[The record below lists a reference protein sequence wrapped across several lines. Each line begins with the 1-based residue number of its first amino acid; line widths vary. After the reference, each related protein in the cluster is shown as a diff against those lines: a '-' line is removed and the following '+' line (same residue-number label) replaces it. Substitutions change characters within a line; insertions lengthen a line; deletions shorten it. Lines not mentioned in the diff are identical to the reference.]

1 MLQANTM
8 KKSLTYKNYKATS
21 KPYPTTSIDG
31 YKKLLVAEK
40 NNIYNGS
47 TGIYLAREIEWGS
60 QKLYFLFIDVDGD
73 PSLKGIEKFQSA
85 ITNTTL
91 TYRILKNLN
100 AAEYFTII
108 ATGGEGFRFISNK
121 LVNKPAYQAF
131 VDFIKA
137 EMPHINDTGPSED
150 KGMPHQIFT
159 YKGHRNH
166 SNKDLVDRH
175 SVVVPAE
182 LFKSNSFTV
191 NDYFSLTK
199 GRLDPDVVIEF
210 MCQFLKFEAI
220 PDLTS
225 LNGLGDKLIQYQKVL
240 GEIKINPFNYLR
252 FRKSLD
258 NPISLETMH
267 EMLKEHGI
275 HCVIANRKKMAI
287 SFQGLRCPACN
298 SIRGNAVA
306 YPPYFN
312 LKCFNTACPADIDKG
327 GLPLSKWTN
336 IKGNQDHQTQK
347 PVSPIIQLPSQFQT
361 IEDARKII
369 HAELKTKDNSI
380 IVITPGVGKSR
391 AGLEYLVNDMVGKK
405 VIYSCFNKDLQKEA
419 YNQIRKL
426 CPDHDR
432 FSLIESRETLC
443 PKKDELKEIT
453 AKGFSPAEI
462 LCSGCEYRKTS
473 CTYYDQFENMNHDVF
488 FTTHHMLQ
496 YSEKRIKD
504 PDLIIMDENL
514 KSGLLLEDTCSER
527 QMRTLSMILTDLD
540 YLLITTLFDLGHK
553 IGDQIFKENAYPMI
567 INGRKLAGTDQTEDS
582 LIELLAK
589 YSDREEQQIKKQF
602 ENIVT
607 AIDQISDT
615 KLYYKGVDLNA
626 VDWVKGLLKDNIY
639 SYLLI
644 TKNGDLFFNYKYIT
658 HLAYRNTPM
667 KILDGTGNGKVANAL
682 TGRKIKTINADVE
695 WKSYRTHIIVN
706 TSRPSVRRSTD
717 KDLKRLIT
725 EILNETTAEKIMVY
739 TYQFIEKRV
748 LDICSQIDNTRTY
761 MGYHF
766 FGPRGINTFKECD
779 AVFVIG
785 LPFANINSAG
795 QDAFILFPD
804 KKDEEIRN
812 NWVEINMEWE
822 LNQGIHRI
830 RPVNK
835 DSVDIIVAAK
845 FWPQLL
851 PAPNTRIDK
860 SQSKNKETAAIA
872 ALEPFVREFGFL
884 NQDIGFMANVFV
896 KSKASVAKEFQR
908 KLIHVLRANNLD
920 KVNDVTSQLY
930 LGEKDISIGDTYKGN
945 DPDCKKGQL
954 EDHKPKERLISVLYN
969 LYYNNLPCAK
979 NNLPAR
985 ISKCLDQ
992 SLCNREYISPII
1004 FSNTNQWA
1012 DVLKHFKK
1020 KYKHFQNFS
1029 IKLPHAWG
1037 NFVNGVGSKDQVL
1050 DFYKQINSYKIF
1062 RTTNLGSY
1070 TAEDTVG
1077 ENIDPIPDKF
1087 VVVYVPVDA
1096 RGLIYIGAGTSV
1108 FPISLKYDADWVEDF
1123 ICRVYL
1129 GGRQIITNNGKALAK
1144 KIIVIGDAAY
1154 EKVKIIDVV
1163 LNEKIIRNGEVHL
1176 SSITEKSIFKQYGLE
1191 ESPDLV
1197 LTLYQLSKVWPKQ
1210 KALKKKLGLG
1220 NIFELESRLLWVT
1233 ARIESVGMEI
1243 DPVAM
1248 LEYQEELSKQGSEG
1262 KEYKDI
1268 DRYINFANGGDCRVC
1283 DEIQQLAT
1291 KTGRFNRELHRVKKT
1306 GPMRSFFIAPA
1317 EYKLI
1322 RADYSAFEV
1331 RIIAGLAGEQNLID
1345 IFESGKDIYEEV
1357 ARVIFKGSS
1366 LKPSEL
1372 RAIAKIIVVG
1382 INNGMAQYSIHEV
1395 LTQNGLLVSL
1405 QDVQGFVDT
1414 YMRSFPDLFKWRE
1427 KTVIESRN
1435 NGYVA
1440 TRMGRRMVVTNS
1452 TESNSIVNFPVQGTG
1467 SDGFKFALLLL
1478 DGELQGMDARI
1489 VHILH
1494 DEIIVEA
1501 NEEIA
1506 DKVEGIVKN
1515 CMEKAFEDLKLEVRM
1530 LVEPVEGD
1538 AWG

>member
-1 MLQANTM
+1 M
-8 KKSLTYKNYKATS
+8 KKSITYKNYKATS
-21 KPYPTTSIDG
+21 KPYPTASIDG
-31 YKKLLVAEK
+31 YKKLLVADK
-40 NNIYNGS
+40 NNIYNGN
-47 TGIYLAREIEWGS
+47 TGIYLDKEIHWGG
-60 QKLYFLFIDVDGD
+60 QKLYFPLLDIDGD
-73 PSLKGIEKFQSA
+73 PNLKGTEKIQSA

-121 LVNKPAYQAF
+121 IVNKPAYQAF

-150 KGMPHQIFT
+150 KGMPHQIFA
-159 YKGHRNH
+159 YKGHHNH

-182 LFKSNSFTV
+182 MFESTFTV
-191 NDYFSLTK
+191 NDYLHLTK

-210 MCQFLKFEAI
+210 MDQFLKFEPVI
-220 PDLTS
+220 DLTS

-240 GEIKINPFNYLR
+240 GEIKIKPFNYLK
-252 FRKSLD
+252 FRRDLD
-258 NPISLETMH
+258 NPIALQAMH
-267 EMLKEHGI
+267 KMLIEQNI
-275 HCVIANRKKMAI
+275 HCVIAKRGHTKAI
-287 SFQGLRCPACN
+287 SFEGLKCPVCK
-298 SIRGNAVA
+298 STTGNAVA
-306 YPPYFN
+306 YPPFYN
-312 LKCFNTACPADIDKG
+312 LKCFNTDCAAYRDKDNK
-327 GLPLSKWTN
+327 GLPLYKWTN
-336 IKGNQDHQTQK
+336 IKGYQDHQTQK
-347 PVSPIIQLPSQFQT
+347 PVSPIIQLPSQFET

-380 IVITPGVGKSR
+380 IVLTPGVGKSR

-419 YNQIRKL
+419 YEQICEL

-453 AKGFSPAEI
+453 TKGFSPAEI
-462 LCSGCEYRKTS
+462 LCSGCEYRKTT
-473 CTYYDQFENMNHDVF
+473 CAYYGQFENMNHDVYF
-488 FTTHHMLQ
+488 VTHHMLQ
-496 YSEKRIKD
+496 YSEKRFENL
-504 PDLIIMDENL
+504 DLIIMDENL

-527 QMRTLSMILTDLD
+527 QMRTLSIILTDLD

-553 IGDQIFKENAYPMI
+553 IGDQILKENAYPMI
-567 INGRKLAGTDQTEDS
+567 INGRKLVGTDQTEDS

-589 YSDREEQQIKKQF
+589 YSERDEQQIKKQI
-602 ENIVT
+602 ENIIT

-615 KLYYKGVDLNA
+615 KLYYKGVDLKA
-626 VDWVKGLLKDNIY
+626 VNWIKGLQDNDSY

-644 TKNGDLFFNYKYIT
+644 TAKGDLLFNYKCISS
-658 HLAYRNTPM
+658 LGFRDAPL
-667 KILDGTGNGKVANAL
+667 KVLDGTGNGKVANAL
-682 TGRKIKTINADVE
+682 TRRNIKTVNADVE
-695 WKSYRTHIIVN
+695 WKSNRIHIIVN
-706 TSRPSVRRSTD
+706 TSRPTVRRSKD
-717 KDLKRLIT
+717 KDFKRLLT
-725 EILNETTAEKIMVY
+725 EMINETTATKIMVY

-748 LDICSQIDNTRTY
+748 LDICSQIDNSRTY

-785 LPFANINSAG
+785 LPIANINSAG

-804 KKDEEIRN
+804 KKDEDIRD

-851 PAPNTRIDK
+851 PAPNKQIDK

-896 KSKASVAKEFQR
+896 KVKASVAKEFQR
-908 KLIHVLRANNLD
+908 KILCVLRANNLD
-920 KVNDVTSQLY
+920 KVNDVTSPLCFW
-930 LGEKDISIGDTYKGN
+930 EKDNSYKDIYKEN
-945 DPDCKKGQL
+945 DPKMNKGQL
-954 EDHKPKERLISVLYN
+954 NSYKLKQRSISVLYN
-969 LYYNNLPCAK
+969 ILYNNLPCTK

-992 SLCNREYISPII
+992 SLCNRGYVSPII
-1004 FSNTNQWA
+1004 FSNNKQYA
-1012 DVLKHFKK
+1012 DVLKHFKE

-1037 NFVNGVGSKDQVL
+1037 NAVNGVGLKDQVL
-1050 DFYKQINSYKIF
+1050 DFYKQINSFEIF
-1062 RTTNLGSY
+1062 RTINLKSY
-1070 TAEDTVG
+1070 LHKDSVDET
-1077 ENIDPIPDKF
+1077 IDPIPDKF
-1087 VVVYVPVDA
+1087 IVIYIPEGSGD
-1096 RGLIYIGAGTSV
+1096 LIYIGAGTFV
-1108 FPISLKYDADWVEDF
+1108 FPISLKYDSAWFEELLAKVF
-1123 ICRVYL
+1123 L
-1129 GGRQIITNNGKALAK
+1129 GDRKIITNNGKALAR
-1144 KIIVIGDAAY
+1144 KIIEFGAAY

-1163 LNEKIIRNGEVHL
+1163 LNEKIIRNGEVPL
-1176 SSITEKSIFKQYGLE
+1176 NSITQQSIFKQYGFIDA
-1191 ESPDLV
+1191 PDLL
-1197 LTLYQLSKVWPKQ
+1197 LTVSQIYKVWIKQ
-1210 KALKKKLGLG
+1210 KALKKRLGLG
-1220 NIFELESRLLWVT
+1220 NIFELESRLIWVT
-1233 ARIESVGMEI
+1233 ARIEMTGMEI
-1243 DPVAM
+1243 DVVSM
-1248 LEYQEELSKQGSEG
+1248 LAYQEALLKQGSTG

-1268 DRYINFANGGDCRVC
+1268 ERYINLADGGDYRVR
-1283 DEIQQLAT
+1283 DEIQQVAT
-1291 KTGRFNRELHRVKKT
+1291 KTGRFDRELHRVKNS

-1317 EYKLI
+1317 GYKLI
-1322 RADYSAFEV
+1322 SADYSAFEV
-1331 RIIAGLAGEQNLID
+1331 RIIAGLADEQNLID

-1357 ARVIFKGSS
+1357 ARVIFNGFS

-1382 INNGMAQYSIHEV
+1382 INNGMTQYSIHEI
-1395 LTQNGLLVSL
+1395 LIKNGLIVSL
-1405 QDVQGFVDT
+1405 QDVQGFVNT
-1414 YMRSFPDLFKWRE
+1414 YMGSFPDLFKWRD
-1427 KTVIESRN
+1427 KTVRESRN
-1435 NGYVA
+1435 NGYVT

-1452 TESNSIVNFPVQGTG
+1452 TTDNSIINFPVQGTG
-1467 SDGFKFALLLL
+1467 SDGFKFALLML
-1478 DGELQGMDARI
+1478 DAKLRDMDARI

-1506 DKVEGIVKN
+1506 DKVEGIVRD
-1515 CMEKAFEDLKLEVRM
+1515 CMEGAFVEMKLGVSM
-1530 LVEPVEGD
+1530 LVEPD
-1538 AWG
+1538 IKCAWG